1 VRTLAVLPV
10 KSFGL
15 AKQRLGVAVGA
26 DERRALARAMV
37 GDVLEAL
44 GRVARLEG
52 VIVVTAEAAAVDAA
66 RGAGIADGR
75 ATATAARRAPLVE
88 VVPDASEAGQSAA
101 ASLGIR
107 AAVTRG
113 AERVLLV
120 PGDCPALAP
129 AEVEALLDAA
139 AGDGPRVTVVP
150 DRHGTGT
157 NALVLAPPDAIA
169 CAFGPGSRAR
179 HVALAR
185 AAGARVEVA
194 AIPSLG
200 LDVDTPGD
208 LTALRAALAARPG
221 GAARTRAVLERLLPV
236 PPAPVASG

>member
-15 AKQRLGVAVGA
+15 AKQRLGAAVGV

-44 GRVARLEG
+44 GRVARLDG

-66 RGAGIADGR
+66 GAAGMEDARGGR
-75 ATATAARRAPLVE
+75 AARRRGPLVE
-88 VVPDASEAGQSAA
+88 VVQDPSEAGQSAA
-101 ASLGIR
+101 ATLGIR

-120 PGDCPALAP
+120 PGDCPALDP
-129 AEVEALLDAA
+129 AEVDALLAPRE
-139 AGDGPRVTVVP
+139 AGVVIVP

-157 NALVLAPPDAIA
+157 NALLLAPPTAITP
-169 CAFGPGSRAR
+169 AFGPGSFAR
-179 HVALAR
+179 HRALAGG
-185 AAGARVEVA
+185 AGRVAELA
-194 AIPSLG
+194 SLG

-208 LTALRAALAARPG
+208 LVALRGALAAHAG
-221 GAARTRAVLERLLPV
+221 GAPRTRALLDGI
-236 PPAPVASG
+236 AAAHAA